1 MGLFGR
7 GDKRPAGPPRSPD
20 EVRDA
25 LLAVNRSTAPFVVR
39 DGSPEGVDLV
49 AEWRIVDA
57 TWYQIF
63 AKAGL
68 SKVFRVLMRLD
79 AGGCEV
85 RAVDEEW
92 EVQWQAGVPVL
103 SMSKETF
110 RGQKASVQFGQGYA
124 FTERGQYG
132 EVYNYRFRTG
142 ELKDPL
148 KEAVKACGWKW
159 NGVAF
164 GKL

>member
-1 MGLFGR
+1 MGLFGF
-7 GDKRPAGPPRSPD
+7 GDRKPAGPPRSPD
-20 EVRDA
+20 EVRNA
-25 LLAVNRSTAPFVVR
+25 LLAVNRPTAPFVVR
-39 DGSPEGVDLV
+39 DGSPERVDLV

-57 TWYQIF
+57 TWYEIF

-68 SKVFRVLMRLD
+68 SKVFRILMRLD
-79 AGGCEV
+79 PAGCEV

-92 EVQWQAGVPVL
+92 EVQWQAGVPTL
-103 SMSKETF
+103 SVSKEKF
-110 RGQKASVQFGQGYA
+110 RGQKASIQFGQGYA

-132 EVYNYRFRTG
+132 EVYNYRFNTR
-142 ELKDPL
+142 EIKDPL
-148 KEAVKACGWKW
+148 KEAAKASGWKW